1 MAGWQVR
8 AISWIKAARKEF
20 ESFPDGARIEIL
32 VALEIAAEGRKPG
45 SAKPL
50 KGFESGAFEI
60 ALPFRGDAFRV
71 IYAVQVGDDL
81 WVIHAFQKKS
91 KTGIKTP
98 QHEIDVARQRL
109 RQLKGML
116 K

>member
-1 MAGWQVR
+1 MR

-20 ESFPDGARIEIL
+20 ESFPDGARMDIL
-32 VALEIAAEGRKPG
+32 AALEIAADGRKPS
-45 SAKPL
+45 SAKAL
-50 KGFESGAFEI
+50 KGFESGVFEI

-71 IYAVQVGDDL
+71 IYAVQIGDDL

-98 QHEIDVARQRL
+98 QHEIDLVRQRL
-109 RQLKGML
+109 RQLKDAL
-116 K
+116 R